1 MASSGIKRPHNEE
14 SHAFGRHDRD
24 RDREGDRGHRR
35 SRNDEAENDRRS
47 KPKDWRDAFLDEDE
61 QPRRRRSRSRER
73 DYNRRRDEH
82 KERDRRYSRDYDDR
96 DRDRRRGGG
105 GLDYRDRDR
114 DRDRE
119 RDRDHRE
126 REPEKGDGYH
136 KRHSDRNDSSSR
148 HDDKSKITKN
158 DDREEGELEPTP
170 PKSSVPLPVAKAPS
184 ASPSRSSVTTSPS
197 RPLNRPPPAGPK
209 ASFQSLA
216 IPSQPR
222 ASGSARPPPPSNR
235 FFEAESSAQA
245 ATVEDAKAAEEEE
258 PISVL
263 EEEVDTEKIL
273 AERRRKR
280 EEIMA
285 KFKANGGKPTNA
297 STPQVAPGELSGPG
311 TGAESVT
318 SAGTRTGYQ
327 TGLSI
332 TGATPLLRQLGTHSV
347 TNTLAP
353 TPIAN
358 SPALASTPMGNDFD
372 LTKQA
377 DSAGEAELPAS
388 TRGEGVGADMMISAA
403 DYDPTQDMMAD
414 QEKRRKDM
422 EAIQVKPSEVA
433 SGVGEPIVV
442 DDQPEKPAEEE
453 WEEVEIEEDEEE
465 EDEFDMFA
473 TFGDEPKEKKK
484 RKVTVRRLKNA
495 NGVTNGAQKPQVVK
509 KPASTIAAEV
519 VDNVDDT
526 EGYYRITPGEILD
539 DGRYQ
544 VTITLGKGMFSAVV
558 KAKVLKAV
566 KQERR
571 QDVVG
576 KEVAIKVIRSQESMY
591 VAGRKESQIIKRLND
606 ADPEDKK
613 HIVRMERTFE
623 HKGHLCIVTESM
635 SMNLR
640 DVIKRFGKDVGLNM
654 RAVRAYS
661 HQLFLALSLMRKC
674 AIVHADIKPDN
685 VLVSENKATL
695 KVCDLGSAAEI
706 SEGEITPYLVSR
718 FYRAPEIILG
728 LPYDTAIDM
737 WSIGC
742 TLYELYTGKILFPG
756 RSNNHMLLL
765 QMELK
770 GKINHRMIKKA
781 NFGNLHFDESLNFIS
796 IEKDKITNQDV
807 AKTLVISKATKDL
820 RARLLPPSSVQL
832 KMKDEE
838 LKQLTNFIDLL
849 DKCLQLDPSRR
860 ISPRDALM
868 HPFLTSTHY
877 VV

>member
-1 MASSGIKRPHNEE
+1 MAASGTKRPYTEDP
-14 SHAFGRHDRD
+14 AGRHDRSREHH
-24 RDREGDRGHRR
+24 RDRKHD
-35 SRNDEAENDRRS
+35 DDRRS

-61 QPRRRRSRSRER
+61 PRRRRSRSRER
-73 DYNRRRDEH
+73 ERDYHRRDENRTR
-82 KERDRRYSRDYDDR
+82 ERRYSRDYDDR
-96 DRDRRRGGG
+96 DRDRRRSSGF
-105 GLDYRDRDR
+105 DN
-114 DRDRE
+114 RE
-119 RDRDHRE
+119 RDHRE

-136 KRHSDRNDSSSR
+136 KRHSDRHDYSSR
-148 HDDKSKITKN
+148 NNDKPKMSRN
-158 DDREEGELEPTP
+158 DDREEGELEASP
-170 PKSSVPLPVAKAPS
+170 PKPPVPLPVSKALS

-197 RPLNRPPPAGPK
+197 RSISRPPPVGPK
-209 ASFQSLA
+209 ASFQSLS

-222 ASGSARPPPPSNR
+222 ASTSARPPPPSNR
-235 FFEAESSAQA
+235 FFESESSAQ
-245 ATVEDAKAAEEEE
+245 VAKAEEAKPDEEEE

-285 KFKANGGKPTNA
+285 KFRANGGKPINA
-297 STPQVAPGELSGPG
+297 STPQTVQGELPGTG

-327 TGLSI
+327 TGLSV
-332 TGATPLLRQLGTHSV
+332 TGATPLFKQLGTHSV
-347 TNTLAP
+347 TGTSAP

-358 SPALASTPMGNDFD
+358 SPALASTPLGKDFD

-377 DSAGEAELPAS
+377 DSAGESELPAS
-388 TRGEGVGADMMISAA
+388 TRAEGVGADMMISAA

-422 EAIQVKPSEVA
+422 EAIQVKPSDVA

-442 DDQPEKPAEEE
+442 EDQTAKPVEEE
-453 WEEVEIEEDEEE
+453 WEEVEIEEEDEDD
-465 EDEFDMFA
+465 DEFDMFA
-473 TFGDEPKEKKK
+473 NFGDEPKEKKK
-484 RKVTVRRLKNA
+484 RKVTIRRLKNA
-495 NGVTNGAQKPQVVK
+495 NGNAANGGQEPQIVK

-526 EGYYRITPGEILD
+526 EGYYKITPGEILD

-558 KAKVLKAV
+558 KAKILKAV
-566 KQERR
+566 NQQRR

-591 VAGRKESQIIKRLND
+591 VAGRKEAQIVKKLND

-654 RAVRAYS
+654 RAVRAYA

-674 AIVHADIKPDN
+674 GIVHADIKPDN

-728 LPYDTAIDM
+728 LSYDTAIDM

-781 NFGNLHFDESLNFIS
+781 NFGNLHFDDSLNFVS
-796 IEKDKITNQDV
+796 IEKEKITGQDV

-849 DKCLQLDPSRR
+849 EKCLQLDPSRR
-860 ISPRDALM
+860 ITPRDALI
-868 HPFLTSTHY
+868 HPFLTS
-877 VV
+877 V

>member
-1 MASSGIKRPHNEE
+1 MASSGIKRPYDEE
-14 SHAFGRHDRD
+14 PTSSRRHDRERERG
-24 RDREGDRGHRR
+24 RDRHD
-35 SRNDEAENDRRS
+35 DDRRS
-47 KPKDWRDAFLDEDE
+47 KPRDWRDAFLDEDE
-61 QPRRRRSRSRER
+61 PKRRRSRSRER
-73 DYNRRRDEH
+73 DRDYRRRGEH
-82 KERDRRYSRDYDDR
+82 RDRRYSRDYDDR
-96 DRDRRRGGG
+96 RRGG
-105 GLDYRDRDR
+105 GLDYR
-114 DRDRE
+114 E
-119 RDRDHRE
+119 KERDHRE
-126 REPEKGDGYH
+126 REPSKGEYH
-136 KRHSDRNDSSSR
+136 KRHNHSDRNDHTTSR
-148 HDDKSKITKN
+148 NDKTQLVKDDEK
-158 DDREEGELEPTP
+158 EEGELEPSP
-170 PKSSVPLPVAKAPS
+170 PRPSVSLPVA
-184 ASPSRSSVTTSPS
+184 ASPSRSSITLSPS
-197 RPLNRPPPAGPK
+197 RPTSRPPPAGPK

-222 ASGSARPPPPSNR
+222 GSTPSRPPPPANR
-235 FFEAESSAQA
+235 FFESESSTSQA
-245 ATVEDAKAAEEEE
+245 PKVEDAKPEDEEE

-273 AERRRKR
+273 EERRRKR

-285 KFKANGGKPTNA
+285 KFRANGGKPT
-297 STPQVAPGELSGPG
+297 TVTAPKIVQGELPGPG

-327 TGLSI
+327 TGNSV
-332 TGATPLLRQLGTHSV
+332 TGATPLLKQLGTHSV
-347 TNTLAP
+347 TGTLPGTSAP
-353 TPIAN
+353 TPIGN

-372 LTKQA
+372 LTKRA
-377 DSAGEAELPAS
+377 DSAGEAELPAD
-388 TRGEGVGADMMISAA
+388 TRSQGVGADMMISAA
-403 DYDPTQDMMAD
+403 DYDPTQDTMAD
-414 QEKRRKDM
+414 QEKRKKDM
-422 EAIQVKPSEVA
+422 EAMQVKPSDIA
-433 SGVGEPIVV
+433 SGVGEPIAV
-442 DDQPEKPAEEE
+442 DPKAQADEEE
-453 WEEVEIEEDEEE
+453 WEEVEIEEEDEDD
-465 EDEFDMFA
+465 DEFDMFA
-473 TFGDEPKEKKK
+473 EFGDEPKEKKK
-484 RKVTVRRLKNA
+484 RKVTIRRPKNGGKA
-495 NGVTNGAQKPQVVK
+495 NGNKVEYVK
-509 KPASTIAAEV
+509 TKPASTIAAEV

-544 VTITLGKGMFSAVV
+544 VTISLGKGMFSGVV

-566 KQERR
+566 NQERR

-591 VAGRKESQIIKRLND
+591 VAGRKEAQIIKKLND

-654 RAVRAYS
+654 RAVRAYA
-661 HQLFLALSLMRKC
+661 HQLFLALSLLRKC
-674 AIVHADIKPDN
+674 GIVHADIKPDN

-728 LPYDTAIDM
+728 LPYDTSIDM

-770 GKINHRMIKKA
+770 GKLNHRMIKKA

-796 IEKDKITNQDV
+796 IEKDKITGQDV
-807 AKTLVISKATKDL
+807 AKTLVISKAAKDL

-838 LKQLTNFIDLL
+838 LKQIQNFVDLL

-860 ISPRDALM
+860 IAPRDALV
-868 HPFLTSTHY
+868 HPFLTGA
-877 VV
+877 

>member
-1 MASSGIKRPHNEE
+1 MASSGIKRPYNEE
-14 SHAFGRHDRD
+14 SSSSSSGRQHDRQ
-24 RDREGDRGHRR
+24 RERERSHRQHR
-35 SRNDEAENDRRS
+35 HNDDDENRKS

-61 QPRRRRSRSRER
+61 PKRRRRSRSREYER
-73 DYNRRRDEH
+73 DRDREYRRRDDYRD
-82 KERDRRYSRDYDDR
+82 KDRRYSRDHDDREKERYR
-96 DRDRRRGGG
+96 DRDRRREG
-105 GLDYRDRDR
+105 GLDYREKDY
-114 DRDRE
+114 
-119 RDRDHRE
+119 RE
-126 REPEKGDGYH
+126 REPGKGGYQ
-136 KRHSDRNDSSSR
+136 KRHSDRNDHSSR
-148 HDDKSKITKN
+148 NDKLSKSKD
-158 DDREEGELEPTP
+158 DDREEGELEPSP
-170 PKSSVPLPVAKAPS
+170 PKLSAPLPVAA
-184 ASPSRSSVTTSPS
+184 ASPSRPSVTLSPS
-197 RPLNRPPPAGPK
+197 RPITKPPPGEPK
-209 ASFQSLA
+209 SSFQSLS

-222 ASGSARPPPPSNR
+222 GSASARPPPPSNR
-235 FFEAESSAQA
+235 FFESDSSLNQHAQ
-245 ATVEDAKAAEEEE
+245 VQDAKTEEEEEE

-263 EEEVDTEKIL
+263 EEEVDTEKL
-273 AERRRKR
+273 LEERRRKR

-285 KFKANGGKPTNA
+285 KFRANGGKAPSVT
-297 STPQVAPGELSGPG
+297 TPKVLQGDIPGPG
-311 TGAESVT
+311 TGTESVT
-318 SAGTRTGYQ
+318 STGSRTGYQ
-327 TGLSI
+327 TGYSM
-332 TGATPLLRQLGTHSV
+332 TGATPLLKQLGTNSV
-347 TNTLAP
+347 TGTLPGTSAP
-353 TPIAN
+353 TPIGN
-358 SPALASTPMGNDFD
+358 SPALASTPLGHDFD

-377 DSAGEAELPAS
+377 DTVGEAELPAE
-388 TRGEGVGADMMISAA
+388 TRAQGVGADMMISAA
-403 DYDPTQDMMAD
+403 DYDPTQDTMAD

-422 EAIQVKPSEVA
+422 EAIHVKPSDVA

-442 DDQPEKPAEEE
+442 EGKPEEEE
-453 WEEVEIEEDEEE
+453 WEEVEIEEEDED

-473 TFGDEPKEKKK
+473 EFGDEYKEKKK
-484 RKVTVRRLKNA
+484 RTRTVRRLKNGNPNGDQA
-495 NGVTNGAQKPQVVK
+495 NGKMKAEYAK

-519 VDNVDDT
+519 VDNADDT

-544 VTITLGKGMFSAVV
+544 VTITLGKGMFSGVV

-566 KQERR
+566 NQERR

-591 VAGRKESQIIKRLND
+591 VAGRKEAQIIKKLND

-654 RAVRAYS
+654 RAVRAYA

-674 AIVHADIKPDN
+674 SIVHADIKPDN

-728 LPYDTAIDM
+728 LPYDTAIDI

-770 GKINHRMIKKA
+770 GKLNHRMIKKA
-781 NFGNLHFDESLNFIS
+781 SFGTLHFDESLNFIS
-796 IEKDKITNQDV
+796 IEKDKITGQDV
-807 AKTLVISKATKDL
+807 AKTTIITKAAKDL
-820 RARLLPPSSVQL
+820 KTRLLPPSSIQL

-838 LKQLTNFIDLL
+838 LKQITSFIDLL
-849 DKCLQLDPSRR
+849 EKCLHLDPARR
-860 ISPRDALM
+860 ISPRDALL
-868 HPFLTSTHY
+868 HPFLTGP
-877 VV
+877 

>member
-1 MASSGIKRPHNEE
+1 MASSGIKRPLDED
-14 SHAFGRHDRD
+14 SHSSSRRHDRD
-24 RDREGDRGHRR
+24 RSGHRDR
-35 SRNDEAENDRRS
+35 DRHDEDRRS
-47 KPKDWRDAFLDEDE
+47 KPRDWRDAFLDEDE
-61 QPRRRRSRSRER
+61 PTRRRSRSRER
-73 DYNRRRDEH
+73 DRDYRRRDDN
-82 KERDRRYSRDYDDR
+82 RDRNRGYSRDYDDR
-96 DRDRRRGGG
+96 DRERRRGGGGG
-105 GLDYRDRDR
+105 GLDYR
-114 DRDRE
+114 E
-119 RDRDHRE
+119 RDHRE
-126 REPEKGDGYH
+126 REPSKGEYH
-136 KRHSDRNDSSSR
+136 KRHNHSDRNDHDSSR
-148 HDDKSKITKN
+148 NDKDRIMKN
-158 DDREEGELEPTP
+158 DEREEGELEPSP
-170 PKSSVPLPVAKAPS
+170 PQPSVSLPVAT
-184 ASPSRSSVTTSPS
+184 SPARSNVTLSPS
-197 RPLNRPPPAGPK
+197 RPLTRPPPSGPK

-222 ASGSARPPPPSNR
+222 GSTPSRQPPPSNR
-235 FFEAESSAQA
+235 FFESESSTAQA
-245 ATVEDAKAAEEEE
+245 AKVEEAKPEEEEE

-273 AERRRKR
+273 EERRRKR

-285 KFKANGGKPTNA
+285 KFRANGGKATNVT
-297 STPQVAPGELSGPG
+297 TPKVIQGELPGPG
-311 TGAESVT
+311 TGADSVT

-327 TGLSI
+327 TGYSV
-332 TGATPLLRQLGTHSV
+332 TGATPLLKQLGTHSV
-347 TNTLAP
+347 TGLLPGTSAP
-353 TPIAN
+353 TPIGN
-358 SPALASTPMGNDFD
+358 SPALASTPMGHDFD

-377 DSAGEAELPAS
+377 DSVGEAELPAD
-388 TRGEGVGADMMISAA
+388 TRAQGVGADMMISAA
-403 DYDPTQDMMAD
+403 DYDPTQDTMAD

-422 EAIQVKPSEVA
+422 EAIQVKPSDIA

-442 DDQPEKPAEEE
+442 EQKPEEEE
-453 WEEVEIEEDEEE
+453 WEEVEIEEDAEDED
-465 EDEFDMFA
+465 DEFDMFA
-473 TFGDEPKEKKK
+473 EFGDEPKEKKK
-484 RKVTVRRLKNA
+484 RKVTIRRLKNGGAGGTDA
-495 NGVTNGAQKPQVVK
+495 NGSGKVEYVKK

-566 KQERR
+566 NQERR

-591 VAGRKESQIIKRLND
+591 VAGRKEAQIIKKLND

-654 RAVRAYS
+654 RAVRAYA
-661 HQLFLALSLMRKC
+661 HQLFLALSLLRKC
-674 AIVHADIKPDN
+674 GIVHADIKPDN

-706 SEGEITPYLVSR
+706 SDGEITPYLVSR

-728 LPYDTAIDM
+728 LPYDTSIDM

-770 GKINHRMIKKA
+770 GKLNHRMIKKA

-796 IEKDKITNQDV
+796 IEKDKITGQDV

-838 LKQLTNFIDLL
+838 LKQITNFVDLL
-849 DKCLQLDPSRR
+849 EKCLQLDPSRR
-860 ISPRDALM
+860 IAPRDALV
-868 HPFLTSTHY
+868 HPFLSGA
-877 VV
+877 